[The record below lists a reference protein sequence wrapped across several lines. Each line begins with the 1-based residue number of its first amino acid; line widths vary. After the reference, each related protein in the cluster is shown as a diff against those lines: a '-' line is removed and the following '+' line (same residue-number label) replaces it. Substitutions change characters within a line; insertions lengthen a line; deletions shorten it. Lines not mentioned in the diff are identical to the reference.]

1 MLAGIDFKV
10 LYFTDN
16 NVFVANNRD
25 NHFEAYLTTSHIACR
40 QIKNLLQKQ
49 ILF

>member
-1 MLAGIDFKV
+1 MLAGIDFQV

-25 NHFEAYLTTSHIACR
+25 NHFAAYLTTLHIAYR
-40 QIKNLLQKQ
+40 
-49 ILF
+49 